1 MVRKCT
7 LKCLE
12 IKGDDVC
19 NLHSCFRKKMYKRT
33 NDKANGTIY
42 NLDKDLGAYFYSCNF
57 SVSLN
62 LSLSKSF
69 KISQMIKEKL
79 DHK

>member
-7 LKCLE
+7 LKSLG
-12 IKGDDVC
+12 IKGDNVC
-19 NLHSCFRKKMYKRT
+19 NLHSCFRKKYIKEQMIKQMGQYITWIK
-33 NDKANGTIY
+33 IIS
-42 NLDKDLGAYFYSCNF
+42 AYFYSCNF
-57 SVSLN
+57 SISLN